1 MTSCT
6 TVGSGGTL
14 RVMPTTLPRI
24 QVTQTPE
31 LAAGLELAAKEW
43 PGASRSEL
51 VARLAE
57 GGVEALA
64 AKRSARRAE
73 RREVLEQTRGKYAD
87 AYPAGYLDELRT
99 DWPE

>member
-1 MTSCT
+1 MA
-6 TVGSGGTL
+6 
-14 RVMPTTLPRI
+14 TTLPRI

-57 GGVEALA
+57 SGVRALA
-64 AKRSARRAE
+64 AQRDARRAE
-73 RREVLEQTRGKYAD
+73 RRKALDETRGKYA
-87 AYPAGYLDELRT
+87 YPPGYLEELRK

>member
-1 MTSCT
+1 M
-6 TVGSGGTL
+6 
-14 RVMPTTLPRI
+14 
-24 QVTQTPE
+24 TQTPE

-57 GGVEALA
+57 AGSETLA
-64 AKRSARRAE
+64 AKRAARRAE
-73 RREVLEQTRGKYAD
+73 RRKVLLETRGKYAA
-87 AYPAGYLDELRT
+87 AYPEGYLEDLRE

>member
-1 MTSCT
+1 
-6 TVGSGGTL
+6 
-14 RVMPTTLPRI
+14 MPTTLPRI

-57 GGVEALA
+57 AGTEILA
-64 AKRSARRAE
+64 ARRAARRAE
-73 RREVLEQTRGKYAD
+73 RRKALEQTRGMFGPD
-87 AYPAGYLDELRT
+87 VYPPGYLDELRQ
-99 DWPE
+99 DWPA

>member
-1 MTSCT
+1 MT
-6 TVGSGGTL
+6 
-14 RVMPTTLPRI
+14 TTLPRI

-57 GGVEALA
+57 RGIEALA
-64 AKRSARRAE
+64 AKRAERRAE
-73 RREVLEQTRGKYAD
+73 RRRVLAETAGKYA
-87 AYPAGYLDELRT
+87 YPPGYLEELRK

>member
-1 MTSCT
+1 MA
-6 TVGSGGTL
+6 
-14 RVMPTTLPRI
+14 TTLPRI

-57 GGVEALA
+57 SGIENLTV
-64 AKRSARRAE
+64 KRAARRAA
-73 RREVLEQTRGKYAD
+73 RRKVLEETRGKYAD
-87 AYPAGYLDELRT
+87 AYPPGYLEDLRK

>member
-1 MTSCT
+1 MAT
-6 TVGSGGTL
+6 TH
-14 RVMPTTLPRI
+14 PRI
-24 QVTQTPE
+24 QVTQSPE

-57 GGVEALA
+57 AGTETLT
-64 AKRSARRAE
+64 AKRAARRAE
-73 RREVLEQTRGKYAD
+73 RRKVLEETRGKYAD
-87 AYPAGYLDELRT
+87 AYPKGYLEKLRK

>member
-1 MTSCT
+1 MA
-6 TVGSGGTL
+6 TV
-14 RVMPTTLPRI
+14 LPRI

-57 GGVEALA
+57 SGVEALA
-64 AKRSARRAE
+64 AKRVARRDA
-73 RREVLEQTRGKYAD
+73 RRRVLEATSGAYAD
-87 AYPAGYLDELRT
+87 AYPPGYLDELRQ